1 MIEYLG
7 NCNHLVNWN
16 EFIKELETIKPM
28 IGYQFDEDRSS
39 SADPAVLETASAW
52 RLAGYPMDNKTE
64 KSPIAWEA
72 WYSGMHFDNSI
83 TDRICSY
90 LKIIPIDVSMATRLV
105 PGRFAPWHWDIRN
118 KETIDKFNSYGK
130 PIIRLHIHMSKPEPG
145 HVFFVKEH
153 CFTNKK
159 QGSMYKWSAWTDY
172 HAGGNCGLTS
182 KYQFSIIGVNQ

>member
-39 SADPAVLETASAW
+39 SAYPAVLETASAW

-90 LKIIPIDVSMATRLV
+90 LKIIPIDVSMVTRLV
-105 PGRFAPWHWDIRN
+105 IYYLLKYYPSNNQVVISIFNIDSPI
-118 KETIDKFNSYGK
+118 KSYYVIFYYTIYFK
-130 PIIRLHIHMSKPEPG
+130 I
-145 HVFFVKEH
+145 
-153 CFTNKK
+153 
-159 QGSMYKWSAWTDY
+159 
-172 HAGGNCGLTS
+172 
-182 KYQFSIIGVNQ
+182 